1 MPAAVLAV
9 LAAPFGLDWL
19 LFQIAGLGMGYIIAV
34 AEFVAGLGGAVTGV
48 PAGPSASLAL
58 ILIGGT
64 MGVLLIGRVRW
75 AALAPAAVGL
85 LLWAGHD
92 RPDVMIAD
100 NGRLFG
106 ILTPAG
112 RILSSERGGGYAAES
127 WLTEDGDLASQAE
140 AWARGRLERRRHR
153 IEAEVPG
160 IGTIVYVGTKDSA
173 GAAALCA
180 QQEDELIFYGD
191 PKLGHEGLMNATG
204 RLTVSLGDWS
214 EPGRGYLS
222 IVEATRKLNEHG
234 HYGPYAVVL
243 SPRLY
248 SMLHRIFEK
257 TGVLEIETI
266 RQLAVDGV
274 FQSNRLRGNTGVVI
288 STGRENL
295 DLAVAMDMSTAY
307 LGAERMNHPFRV
319 LEALLLRIKHPDAIC
334 TLEGAPAA
342 PAPAGHPGCR

>member
-1 MPAAVLAV
+1 MPD
-9 LAAPFGLDWL
+9 F
-19 LFQIAGLGMGYIIAV
+19 LGHAENPLREEEWARLNETVIQV
-34 AEFVAGLGGAVTGV
+34 ARR
-48 PAGPSASLAL
+48 S
-58 ILIGGT
+58 
-64 MGVLLIGRVRW
+64 LIGRHILDLYGPLGAGVQTV
-75 AALAPAAVGL
+75 PHDEYSGVTPGAVDIVGEQETATVFTDARKFKTIPILYKDFL
-85 LLWAGHD
+85 LHWRD
-92 RPDVMIAD
+92 
-100 NGRLFG
+100 
-106 ILTPAG
+106 
-112 RILSSERGGGYAAES
+112 
-127 WLTEDGDLASQAE
+127 
-140 AWARGRLERRRHR
+140 
-153 IEAEVPG
+153 IEAARTHNMPLDV
-160 IGTIVYVGTKDSA
+160 SAAA

-248 SMLHRIFEK
+248 SQLHRIFEK

-274 FQSNRLRGNTGVVI
+274 FQSNRLRGNSGVVV

-295 DLAVAMDMSTAY
+295 DLAVAMDMATAY

-319 LEALLLRIKHPDAIC
+319 LESLILRIKHPDAIC
-334 TLEGAPAA
+334 TLESAEDSTAKKV
-342 PAPAGHPGCR
+342 R